1 MITFTVCLLLLIGG
15 YFVYGKIIERI
26 VGPTAKP
33 TPALLH
39 PDGVDYIPMPGW
51 KIFMIQFLNIA
62 GLGPIFGAIMG
73 AQFGTAS
80 FIWIVVGTIFAGA
93 THDYLAGMLSLRNN
107 GETLPDTVGR
117 YLGISTKQVMR
128 IFTVVLLILV
138 GAVFVSGPAG
148 LLANMTPRHLD
159 ATFWIIVIFIYYIL
173 ATLLPIDKI
182 IGKIYP
188 LFAVALLFM
197 AGGILFML
205 FWHHP
210 QLPEI
215 TEGLG
220 ENYTGL
226 SIFPMMFVSIACGAI
241 SGFHATQSP
250 LMARCMTSEKQGRP
264 IFYGAM
270 VAEGIVALI
279 WAAAATYFFKEN
291 GISYILDGE
300 EVLFTGADVAS
311 AISKDWLGTFGGL
324 LAILGIIAAPIS
336 TGDTALRAARIMVA
350 DMFKVEQRSISKRL
364 IVCVPIFLVT
374 MGILLYSLSDKE
386 GFNIIWRYFAWS
398 NQALSVFTL
407 WALTVYL
414 TQKKKP
420 FLITFIPALF
430 MTAVCVTYICVAPE
444 GLGLSETVSY
454 GIGGTCVLVSAV
466 WYIVWRM
473 RFNTKNI

>member
-1 MITFTVCLLLLIGG
+1 MITFTICLLLLIAG

-26 VGPTAKP
+26 ARPTDKP

-39 PDGVDYIPMPGW
+39 PDGVDYIPMPRW

-80 FIWIVVGTIFAGA
+80 YIWIVVGTIFAGA
-93 THDYLAGMLSLRNN
+93 THDYLSGMLSLRNN
-107 GETLPDTVGR
+107 GETLPDTIGR
-117 YLGISTKQVMR
+117 YLGVSTKQVMR
-128 IFTVVLLILV
+128 IFTIVLLVLV

-148 LLANMTPRHLD
+148 LLANMTPKYLD
-159 ATFWIIVIFIYYIL
+159 VTFWIIVIFIYYVL

-215 TEGLG
+215 TEGFG

-226 SIFPMMFVSIACGAI
+226 SVFPMMFVSIACGAI

-250 LMARCMTSEKQGRP
+250 LMARCMTHEKQGRP

-291 GISYILDGE
+291 GISYMEDGKEILY
-300 EVLFTGADVAS
+300 TGADVAS
-311 AISKDWLGTFGGL
+311 SISKDWLGQFGGL

-336 TGDTALRAARIMVA
+336 TGDTALRSARIMIA
-350 DMFKVEQRSISKRL
+350 DMFKVEQRTISKRL
-364 IVCVPIFLVT
+364 IISIPIFLAT
-374 MGILLYSLSDKE
+374 MAILLFSLQDKE

-407 WALTVYL
+407 WALTVYM
-414 TQKKKP
+414 TRHNKP
-420 FLITFIPALF
+420 YLVTLIPALF

-444 GLGLSETVSY
+444 GLELPETISYLISGMCVVVS
-454 GIGGTCVLVSAV
+454 IV
-466 WYIVWRM
+466 WYVIWKKRY
-473 RFNTKNI
+473 NTRKI